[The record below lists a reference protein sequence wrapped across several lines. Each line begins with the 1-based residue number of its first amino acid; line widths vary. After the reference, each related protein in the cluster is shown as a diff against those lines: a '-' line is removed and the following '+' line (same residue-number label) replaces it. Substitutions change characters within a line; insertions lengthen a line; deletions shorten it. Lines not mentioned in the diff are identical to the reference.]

1 MGNGT
6 PVLGLTATANKD
18 MRDRLIKY
26 LGMKSN
32 LKPIVVSPNK
42 DNIRFSV
49 LKADKSMH
57 CFDWLVEVL
66 KEKKENTPFTII
78 FCKTVNDIVSVL
90 TFFLMK
96 LGQSGLYIDGECPK
110 HERCL
115 LGVYYSQTPQKHKD
129 SVTSSFEGLS
139 GNVRVVCA
147 STSLSMGVDFKHVQY
162 VVHYGPSK
170 NLTSHLQEAGR
181 AGRDGREAFHITV
194 YQGRHLV
201 TCEPDVKAAVR
212 KSLTSCCRIAF
223 LESFDDKV
231 CSILPLHSCC
241 NVCHKN
247 CKCAGSDCSIPIPIF
262 DCEHA
267 PSTVDLEKSRTV
279 SEDERLCLKNALCE
293 VQSSLSSESKVRMFD
308 STGVVGHGLS
318 NAVIEAVVSNAQNI
332 FNVYDVID
340 HCNAPSLKTAVIMLK
355 IVNEL
360 FGDVDIPDELYSLV
374 SHKEHQYLVNHFTS
388 SLPND
393 IPAYETGE
401 DLGLDDLELDDTL
414 VD

>member
-147 STSLSMGVDFKHVQY
+147 STSLSMGVDF
-162 VVHYGPSK
+162 
-170 NLTSHLQEAGR
+170 
-181 AGRDGREAFHITV
+181 
-194 YQGRHLV
+194 
-201 TCEPDVKAAVR
+201 
-212 KSLTSCCRIAF
+212 
-223 LESFDDKV
+223 
-231 CSILPLHSCC
+231 
-241 NVCHKN
+241 
-247 CKCAGSDCSIPIPIF
+247 
-262 DCEHA
+262 
-267 PSTVDLEKSRTV
+267 
-279 SEDERLCLKNALCE
+279 
-293 VQSSLSSESKVRMFD
+293 
-308 STGVVGHGLS
+308 
-318 NAVIEAVVSNAQNI
+318 
-332 FNVYDVID
+332 
-340 HCNAPSLKTAVIMLK
+340 
-355 IVNEL
+355 
-360 FGDVDIPDELYSLV
+360 
-374 SHKEHQYLVNHFTS
+374 
-388 SLPND
+388 
-393 IPAYETGE
+393 
-401 DLGLDDLELDDTL
+401 
-414 VD
+414 

>member
-201 TCEPDVKAAVR
+201 T
-212 KSLTSCCRIAF
+212 
-223 LESFDDKV
+223 
-231 CSILPLHSCC
+231 
-241 NVCHKN
+241 
-247 CKCAGSDCSIPIPIF
+247 
-262 DCEHA
+262 
-267 PSTVDLEKSRTV
+267 
-279 SEDERLCLKNALCE
+279 
-293 VQSSLSSESKVRMFD
+293 
-308 STGVVGHGLS
+308 
-318 NAVIEAVVSNAQNI
+318 
-332 FNVYDVID
+332 
-340 HCNAPSLKTAVIMLK
+340 
-355 IVNEL
+355 
-360 FGDVDIPDELYSLV
+360 
-374 SHKEHQYLVNHFTS
+374 
-388 SLPND
+388 
-393 IPAYETGE
+393 
-401 DLGLDDLELDDTL
+401 
-414 VD
+414 